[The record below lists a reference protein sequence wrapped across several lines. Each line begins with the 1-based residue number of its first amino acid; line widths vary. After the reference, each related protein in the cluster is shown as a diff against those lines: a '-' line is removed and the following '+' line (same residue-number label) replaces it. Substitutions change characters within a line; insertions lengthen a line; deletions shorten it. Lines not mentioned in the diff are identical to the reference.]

1 MKRTVVSGRWT
12 VVSGVVSAAAL
23 CVLALKGTENLGGE
37 IGRKKRI
44 TESTEEKR
52 EHGDGLRWGLVG
64 WSTNG
69 GGGCAYDVT
78 HASASGQPG

>member
-37 IGRKKRI
+37 IGR
-44 TESTEEKR
+44 EKANHR
-52 EHGDGLRWGLVG
+52 EHGGKERARRWVEVG
-64 WSTNG
+64 VG
-69 GGGCAYDVT
+69 GMEHKRRGRVRL
-78 HASASGQPG
+78 